1 MAKPWTCPPRP
12 VCINF
17 EILTICRTICLPRH
31 QKGRHLT
38 TVPLADAFAS
48 KFTSL
53 SGVVHRVADE
63 AGAAEALA
71 RIIGEISAERVAF
84 AGLDPSF
91 QAMLVEASKAAGASV
106 MTPPYDPADLPH
118 AVDACQIGV
127 TEAAFTIAETGTL
140 VEVSTND
147 AIRLVSSLPRTHVGI
162 VRASTLVPSLREA
175 APLMRPY
182 FEDND
187 GGVVLS
193 FISGPSRTGDIE
205 LKLTL
210 GVHGPEVAHAILIED
225 AS

>member
-1 MAKPWTCPPRP
+1 MITA
-12 VCINF
+12 
-17 EILTICRTICLPRH
+17 
-31 QKGRHLT
+31 
-38 TVPLADAFAS
+38 PLADAFAR
-48 KFTSL
+48 KFESL
-53 SGVVHRVADE
+53 SGIVHRVADE
-63 AGAAEALA
+63 AGAAEALG
-71 RIIGEISAERVAF
+71 RIVAEINAERVAF
-84 AGLDPSF
+84 DALAPSF
-91 QAMLVEASKAAGASV
+91 QAVLVQSAEAAGASV

-162 VRASTLVPSLREA
+162 VRASTLIPTLREA
-175 APLMRPY
+175 APRMRPY
-182 FEDND
+182 FEENEQ
-187 GGVVLS
+187 GVVLS

-210 GVHGPEVAHAILIED
+210 GVHGPETAHAILIED

>member
-1 MAKPWTCPPRP
+1 M
-12 VCINF
+12 
-17 EILTICRTICLPRH
+17 
-31 QKGRHLT
+31 T
-38 TVPLADAFAS
+38 TATLADAFAR
-48 KFTSL
+48 KFNFL
-53 SGVVHRVADE
+53 SGIVHRVADE
-63 AGAAEALA
+63 AGAAEALG
-71 RIIGEISAERVAF
+71 RIIADVSAERVAF

-91 QAMLVEASKAAGASV
+91 QAMLVHSAEAAGASV
-106 MTPPYDPADLPH
+106 MIPPYAPADLPH

-140 VEVSTND
+140 VELATND

-162 VRASTLVPSLREA
+162 VRASTLVPTLREA

-182 FEDND
+182 FEDNA

-210 GVHGPEVAHAILIED
+210 GVHGPEVAHAIVIED